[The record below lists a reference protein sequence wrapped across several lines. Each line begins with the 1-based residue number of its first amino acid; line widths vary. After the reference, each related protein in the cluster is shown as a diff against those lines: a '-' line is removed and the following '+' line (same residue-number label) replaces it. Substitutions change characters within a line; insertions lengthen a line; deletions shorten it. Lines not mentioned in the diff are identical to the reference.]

1 MAHVTGDVKHADL
14 EHTAQS
20 SMLGART
27 RPKSRGE
34 HLADTIRTAIRE
46 RGLEAGDFFGTLESI
61 REESGLAR
69 TTVSDAVKLLR
80 DRGVLVVRPGRNGG
94 LFVAKTTPFVR
105 LRHTLMRFDE
115 DPTTVADAIEL
126 RESLEELI
134 AVKAA
139 HHRSDNDVADLKA
152 ILEEMRHTPT
162 WDDFMQL
169 NWALHHRIA
178 EVCPNSMA
186 RAVYESTLGFLT
198 GGHAEQDG
206 EVDATYRQT
215 RQQVHDDLVAAIASG
230 DARAT
235 IAAVAAHRA

>member
-1 MAHVTGDVKHADL
+1 MAHVTDDVKHDPVDTAPGSL
-14 EHTAQS
+14 VGAQS
-20 SMLGART
+20 

-34 HLADTIRTAIRE
+34 QLAESIRSAIRD

-61 REESGLAR
+61 REETGLAR
-69 TTVSDAVKLLR
+69 TTVTDAVNLLR

-115 DPTTVADAIEL
+115 DPTSVADAIEL

-134 AVKAA
+134 ALGAA
-139 HHRSDNDVADLKA
+139 RHRSAKDIADMES
-152 ILEEMRHTPT
+152 ILAEMRDAPS

-169 NWALHHRIA
+169 NWKLHHRIA
-178 EVCPNSMA
+178 EICPNSMA
-186 RAVYESTLGFLT
+186 RAVYDSTLGFLT

-215 RQQVHDDLVAAIASG
+215 RQQVHDALVAAIAAG
-230 DARAT
+230 DAAAT
-235 IAAVAAHRA
+235 TAAVAAHRS